1 MNANQ
6 QNAQDFVKDI
16 ETQFTSATQ
25 TLSSVMTQLQDTVD
39 EIELKLSNVNKQE
52 TEGNNQN

>member
-1 MNANQ
+1 MKHNY
-6 QNAQDFVKDI
+6 V
-16 ETQFTSATQ
+16 ATQ

-39 EIELKLSNVNKQE
+39 EIELIINVNKQE